1 MGASSRAGWL
11 GVAAVAAAML
21 AVAAATF
28 GIAAAYGATASPASD
43 GPLYNLPEGYTQTIV
58 VDRSNRAYVLVES
71 RSGGV
76 AVVPYLDEDGGQVI
90 IPQE

>member
-1 MGASSRAGWL
+1 MAGSSRAGWL

-43 GPLYNLPEGYTQTIV
+43 GPLYNLPEGYRQTVV

-76 AVVPYLDEDGGQVI
+76 AITPYLDEDGWQVVL
-90 IPQE
+90 PQA

>member
-28 GIAAAYGATASPASD
+28 GIAAAYGDTASPASD
-43 GPLYNLPEGYTQTIV
+43 GPLYNLPEGYRQTIV

-76 AVVPYLDEDGGQVI
+76 AVVPYLDGDGGQVT

>member
-43 GPLYNLPEGYTQTIV
+43 GPLYNLPAGYTQAIV
-58 VDRSNRAYVLVES
+58 ADRSNRAYVLVES
-71 RSGGV
+71 PRGGV
-76 AVVPYLDEDGGQVI
+76 AVVPYLDEDGAQVVL
-90 IPQE
+90 PQS

>member
-43 GPLYNLPEGYTQTIV
+43 GPLYSLPQGYRQTIV
-58 VDRSNRAYVLVES
+58 ADRSNRAYVLVES

-76 AVVPYLDEDGGQVI
+76 AVVPYLDEDGGQVT

>member
-28 GIAAAYGATASPASD
+28 GIAAAYGSTASPASD
-43 GPLYNLPEGYTQTIV
+43 GPLYNLPEGYRQTIV

-71 RSGGV
+71 RSGGI
-76 AVVPYLDEDGGQVI
+76 AVVPYLDDEGAQVVL
-90 IPQE
+90 PQA

>member
-28 GIAAAYGATASPASD
+28 GIEAAYGATASPASD
-43 GPLYNLPEGYTQTIV
+43 GPLYNLPAGYTQTII
-58 VDRSNRAYVLVES
+58 VDRSNRAYTLVARGDS
-71 RSGGV
+71 F
-76 AVVPYLDEDGGQVI
+76 ALIPYLDEDGEQRV
-90 IPQE
+90 IPQA

>member
-1 MGASSRAGWL
+1 MAGYRAGWL

-43 GPLYNLPEGYTQTIV
+43 GPLYNLPAGYTQAAV
-58 VDRSNRAYVLVES
+58 ADRSNRAYVLVES
-71 RSGGV
+71 PRGGV
-76 AVVPYLDEDGGQVI
+76 AVVPYLDEDGAQVV
-90 IPQE
+90 IPQA